1 MATSHTPKDAPHTS
15 QKNEGAGQQNEGE
28 GNHTAAREFNK
39 AQGSFAKSGK
49 VKPAAEDA
57 AAAVDG
63 PEGKE
68 LRQAEQLGRRHA
80 HREDPAVKQ
89 R

>member
-1 MATSHTPKDAPHTS
+1 MAPSHTPKDAPRNT
-15 QKNEGAGQQNEGE
+15 QRNEGE

-39 AQGSFAKSGK
+39 AQSSFAKSGK

-63 PEGKE
+63 PEGEE